1 MAKKKAVPDDVRN
14 KYRVR
19 KEGEKESLGNC
30 PICGKPVYEG
40 SKVYYCSDTD
50 CNFCL
55 WKDNRFLESMKK
67 TMTKDMAVDLLS
79 HGRTYVKGLYSK
91 KRDKCFSADL
101 VMEVKDGKV
110 NYALEFPKS
119 QGRK

>member
-1 MAKKKAVPDDVRN
+1 
-14 KYRVR
+14 
-19 KEGEKESLGNC
+19 
-30 PICGKPVYEG
+30 
-40 SKVYYCSDTD
+40 
-50 CNFCL
+50 
-55 WKDNRFLESMKK
+55 MKK